1 MKQKQPWR
9 IRGDVINIE
18 KKSIGNSILQKTSKN
33 YEKKFWQ
40 EVISQANLVKA
51 NDFLKQYKVN
61 KIKQLVVLLRDDHEI
76 LTHYEIKN
84 ITQ

>member
-9 IRGDVINIE
+9 IRDVINIE

-40 EVISQANLVKA
+40 EVI
-51 NDFLKQYKVN
+51 
-61 KIKQLVVLLRDDHEI
+61 
-76 LTHYEIKN
+76 
-84 ITQ
+84 